1 MSDFSFSTPA
11 PSATQSLNGLGR
23 RFRTPP
29 SQARWAMWLR
39 GFGPHVAALCAEA
52 MRCRAFRT
60 TNARP
65 QARSYAQTLHAAS
78 RRRSNFRLQTKCAR
92 VHGVACGR
100 IMQTLARLRFLL
112 LAFRLASRLSSCFSV
127 FAFRYCSKSTSLL
140 SRKNSSA
147 TRATAAMPPMYQP
160 SAWMPN
166 VMTRADAMVGANA
179 PPVMA
184 ARL

>member
-23 RFRTPP
+23 RFRSP
-29 SQARWAMWLR
+29 ARKRVGQCGCGGLDHILQLFAQK
-39 GFGPHVAALCAEA
+39 
-52 MRCRAFRT
+52 RCGRAFRA

-78 RRRSNFRLQTKCAR
+78 RRRSNFRLQTKCAH
-92 VHGVACGR
+92 VHGGGTRAHHVNTCEAS
-100 IMQTLARLRFLL
+100 A
-112 LAFRLASRLSSCFSV
+112 LASRFSSCFSV

>member
-11 PSATQSLNGLGR
+11 PSATQSLNGLGK
-23 RFRTPP
+23 RFRSPASALGNVVAGVWTTYCSSLLRSDAAGPFAQQTPDP
-29 SQARWAMWLR
+29 RPGHTHKPCTLQADAAATSVCKQNAPACTGWHA
-39 GFGPHVAALCAEA
+39 GHHVNTCEA
-52 MRCRAFRT
+52 
-60 TNARP
+60 
-65 QARSYAQTLHAAS
+65 S
-78 RRRSNFRLQTKCAR
+78 
-92 VHGVACGR
+92 V
-100 IMQTLARLRFLL
+100 
-112 LAFRLASRLSSCFSV
+112 LASRFSSCFSV

>member
-1 MSDFSFSTPA
+1 MSDFSFATPA
-11 PSATQSLNGLGR
+11 PSATQSLNGLGK

-29 SQARWAMWLR
+29 PASVLGNVLSGVW
-39 GFGPHVAALCAEA
+39 
-52 MRCRAFRT
+52 T
-60 TNARP
+60 TYC
-65 QARSYAQTLHAAS
+65 SSL
-78 RRRSNFRLQTKCAR
+78 RRSDALQGLSRNKRPTPGQVIR
-92 VHGVACGR
+92 
-100 IMQTLARLRFLL
+100 TNLARCKQTPQQLP
-112 LAFRLASRLSSCFSV
+112 LANMMRPRARGGTRAHHVNTCEASVLASRFSSCFSV

-147 TRATAAMPPMYQP
+147 TRATAAIPPMYQP

>member
-1 MSDFSFSTPA
+1 MSDFSFSAPA

-23 RFRTPP
+23 RFRTPLA
-29 SQARWAMWLR
+29 S
-39 GFGPHVAALCAEA
+39 ALGNVLAGVW
-52 MRCRAFRT
+52 T
-60 TNARP
+60 TYC
-65 QARSYAQTLHAAS
+65 SSL
-78 RRRSNFRLQTKCAR
+78 RRSDTAGPFAQQTPDPRPGHMHKPCTLQADAAATSACKQNAPRAR
-92 VHGVACGR
+92 GGTRAHYANTCEASV
-100 IMQTLARLRFLL
+100 
-112 LAFRLASRLSSCFSV
+112 LASRFSSCFSV

-147 TRATAAMPPMYQP
+147 TRATAAIPPMYQP

>member
-1 MSDFSFSTPA
+1 MSDFSFATPA
-11 PSATQSLNGLGR
+11 PSATQSLNGLGK
-23 RFRTPP
+23 RFRNPRKRVGQCTCGGLGHIC
-29 SQARWAMWLR
+29 SSL
-39 GFGPHVAALCAEA
+39 
-52 MRCRAFRT
+52 
-60 TNARP
+60 
-65 QARSYAQTLHAAS
+65 
-78 RRRSNFRLQTKCAR
+78 RRSDALQGLSRNKRPTPGQVIR
-92 VHGVACGR
+92 
-100 IMQTLARLRFLL
+100 TNLARCKQTPQQLP
-112 LAFRLASRLSSCFSV
+112 LANKKRPRARGGTRAHHVSTCEASVLASRFSSCFSV

-147 TRATAAMPPMYQP
+147 TRATAAIPPMYQP

>member
-11 PSATQSLNGLGR
+11 PSATQSLNGLGK
-23 RFRTPP
+23 RFRSLTSALGNVP
-29 SQARWAMWLR
+29 SGVW
-39 GFGPHVAALCAEA
+39 
-52 MRCRAFRT
+52 T
-60 TNARP
+60 TYC
-65 QARSYAQTLHAAS
+65 SSL
-78 RRRSNFRLQTKCAR
+78 RRSDALQGLSRNKRPTPGQVIR
-92 VHGVACGR
+92 
-100 IMQTLARLRFLL
+100 TNLARCKQTPQQLP
-112 LAFRLASRLSSCFSV
+112 LANKKRPRARDGTWAHYAYTCKASVLASRFSSCF
-127 FAFRYCSKSTSLL
+127 RYCAKSTSLL

-147 TRATAAMPPMYQP
+147 TRATAAIPPMYQP

>member
-11 PSATQSLNGLGR
+11 PSATQSLNGLGK
-23 RFRTPP
+23 RFRSLTSALGNVP
-29 SQARWAMWLR
+29 SGVW
-39 GFGPHVAALCAEA
+39 
-52 MRCRAFRT
+52 T
-60 TNARP
+60 TYC
-65 QARSYAQTLHAAS
+65 SSL
-78 RRRSNFRLQTKCAR
+78 RRSDALQGLSRNKRPTPGQVIRTNLARCKQTPQQLPLANKMRR
-92 VHGVACGR
+92 VHGVARGR

-112 LAFRLASRLSSCFSV
+112 LAFRLA
-127 FAFRYCSKSTSLL
+127 FRYCAKSTSLL

-166 VMTRADAMVGANA
+166 VMTRADAIVGANA